1 MCVGAYIWMNGDKS
15 ERRQQKRRH
24 AKTAIAKTAT
34 TVVKMATVHKS
45 KRRQLLVKTATVISQ
60 NGEDLWSKRRQPM
73 VMYTCMDDLHA
84 GIYVR
89 TYSVGM
95 YACMYKCIHVSLYA
109 CMHVFT
115 CTTLH
120 LQVKT
125 MPTFTSNTHVSGAVG
140 ILIWSIRVHVQLMNV
155 RTVRI
160 SLARRPGHRCDDRTD
175 WYIIDYITTGT
186 RSRLGNPQIRRRE
199 SVWLQLQRIGSP
211 LFRVSHA
218 VDTNSAFRAN
228 ESTDC
233 IDVQRQSIFAPR
245 AKKGLPFWVNARS
258 WFSGVLWLGAAHVW
272 LQQRITAGDRDQ
284 HTRRLHRIMTA
295 ASAAG
300 GIARIRTPDSVG
312 ARVVTVLAHLSR
324 NRLTPRML
332 GDSIRK
338 RGEMMASFVFEVT
351 RLSLQL
357 HRIFPVRWTATT

>member
-1 MCVGAYIWMNGDKS
+1 MNVWDTSHNGDKS

-34 TVVKMATVHKS
+34 TVVKVATVHKS
-45 KRRQLLVKTATVISQ
+45 KRRQLLVKTGTVISQ
-60 NGEDLWSKRRQPM
+60 NGEDLWSKRRQLLVKTAIVIRQNGEDLWPKRRQPM

-115 CTTLH
+115 CTTLR

-125 MPTFTSNTHVSGAVG
+125 RPTFTSNTHVSGAVG
-140 ILIWSIRVHVQLMNV
+140 ILIGSIRVHVQLMNV
-155 RTVRI
+155 RIVRI
-160 SLARRPGHRCDDRTD
+160 SLVRRPGHRCDDRND
-175 WYIIDYITTGT
+175 GYIIDYITTT
-186 RSRLGNPQIRRRE
+186 TSHRLGNPQIRRRE
-199 SVWLQLQRIGSP
+199 FVWLQLQRNVSP

-233 IDVQRQSIFAPR
+233 IDVQRQSISP
-245 AKKGLPFWVNARS
+245 LAR
-258 WFSGVLWLGAAHVW
+258 
-272 LQQRITAGDRDQ
+272 
-284 HTRRLHRIMTA
+284 RR
-295 ASAAG
+295 
-300 GIARIRTPDSVG
+300 VY
-312 ARVVTVLAHLSR
+312 LS
-324 NRLTPRML
+324 
-332 GDSIRK
+332 
-338 RGEMMASFVFEVT
+338 E
-351 RLSLQL
+351 
-357 HRIFPVRWTATT
+357 